1 MEAEQKPFVIV
12 LGIAQDGGV
21 PHIATRSSAWN
32 NRPERRHAASLG
44 IVDPTSNQRW
54 IIEATP
60 DVKEQLHQ
68 LDEAAPLHSL
78 PAGFL
83 SGIALTHA
91 HVGHYLG
98 LAFLGKE
105 MMNAK
110 KIPLYTMPKMGQ
122 FHSQNLPWCDL
133 IANGNVLP
141 HELQPNVPCQLNE
154 RITLTP
160 LLVPHRDEQSE
171 TVGFRVQGPERS
183 VLFIPDIDRWED
195 WDAWGTRVEE
205 EIAQVDVAYLDGT
218 FFDERELP
226 GRDMGKIPHPTIRS
240 SIERFA
246 QLPESERKK
255 IRFIHL
261 NHSNP
266 ALHRDSLERNLVEST
281 MATIAEEGEQI
292 IL

>member
-1 MEAEQKPFVIV
+1 MEAEQKPFLIV

-21 PHIATRSSAWN
+21 PHIGTRSSAWN
-32 NRPERRHAASLG
+32 NRPERRYAASLG
-44 IVDPTSNQRW
+44 IVDPRSNQRW

-60 DVKEQLHQ
+60 DVKEQLHR
-68 LDEAAPLHSL
+68 LDEAAPFHSV

-83 SGIALTHA
+83 SGIAITHA

-98 LAFLGKE
+98 LAFFGKE
-105 MMNAK
+105 MMNGK
-110 KIPLYTMPKMGQ
+110 NIPLYTMPKMGQ
-122 FHSQNLPWCDL
+122 FLSENLPWSDL

-141 HELQPNVPCQLNE
+141 HELQPDIPFQLNE

-171 TVGFRVQGPERS
+171 TVGFRVQGSERS
-183 VLFIPDIDRWED
+183 ILFIPDIDRWDD
-195 WDAWGTRVEE
+195 WDAWGRRVEE
-205 EIAQVDVAYLDGT
+205 EIEQVDVAYLDGT

-226 GRDMGKIPHPTIRS
+226 GRDMAKIPHPTIRS

-246 QLPESERKK
+246 PLPESERKK

-266 ALHRDSLERNLVEST
+266 ALRHGSPERNLVEST
-281 MATIAEEGEQI
+281 MAAIAEEGEEI
-292 IL
+292 TL